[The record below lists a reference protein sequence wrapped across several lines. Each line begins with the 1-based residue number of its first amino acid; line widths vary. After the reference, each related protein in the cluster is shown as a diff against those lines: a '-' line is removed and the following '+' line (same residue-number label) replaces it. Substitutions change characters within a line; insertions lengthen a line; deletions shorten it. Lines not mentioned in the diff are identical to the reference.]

1 MEKTVLA
8 PNIRQKWSIT
18 TESVQRLPISGQ
30 AKTELMVSRT
40 RTMTTKRI
48 ADNRDIDALIN
59 LLQLQAGEQRKPEE
73 LGNYDQVNNAETD
86 SDDDYGDADSL
97 APDLIPTTGRDRL
110 KSQFLDRIAELVS
123 REKGG
128 RFVRCAVLL
137 EGENKFDV
145 YVSSNNDFDNVDDDL
160 FERFAQHWR
169 EAAADIQL
177 RKTRDGMLIEQL
189 NG

>member
-110 KSQFLDRIAELVS
+110 KSQFLDRIAELYRGRKVEGLCGVQCFLKARTNSTSTYPVITISTTSITISS
-123 REKGG
+123 RGLHSTGVKQ
-128 RFVRCAVLL
+128 LL
-137 EGENKFDV
+137 TFSCVKHV
-145 YVSSNNDFDNVDDDL
+145 MVC
-160 FERFAQHWR
+160 
-169 EAAADIQL
+169 
-177 RKTRDGMLIEQL
+177 
-189 NG
+189 